1 MTAAAPNAAPRPPSF
16 AALRHPGFRQFLVV
30 NTLTMMADN
39 VEHVISYWVMFQT
52 FQSPALGGFAVI
64 SHWVPYLLLSVWAGG
79 LADRFDPRRL
89 IQLGVLLFIGVSISW
104 GLLFAFDVLQ
114 VWHAVILLTLHGF
127 AGVLWTTPSQVLLY
141 DIAGPALLPSAV
153 RINATGRYFGMLA
166 GPVIGSALLLG
177 LGAKLGIIV
186 NALIYLPMLIWL
198 WRAPYGP
205 RFRGAGQAR
214 ATRAVRGLADIVA
227 TIRQIAGQRTLV
239 SMTLLAGGAALMV
252 GNAYQ
257 AQMPGFAHDLGHGDA
272 GLAYSALLG
281 ADAAGALV
289 AGLLLELRGLLRPR
303 PRSALLLAALWAVA
317 IAAFALAPGY
327 GFALAILFCVGF
339 LELSFNSMA
348 QTLVQLAAPDAIRG
362 RVLGLYGMAALG
374 MRSFSGVSVGV
385 LGTLIGVHYS
395 LASSALILLALIAVL
410 LYLNRDITVAGDR

>member
-1 MTAAAPNAAPRPPSF
+1 
-16 AALRHPGFRQFLVV
+16 
-30 NTLTMMADN
+30 MADN

-79 LADRFDPRRL
+79 LADRYDPRRL
-89 IQLGVLLFIGVSISW
+89 IQLGVVLFIGVSISW